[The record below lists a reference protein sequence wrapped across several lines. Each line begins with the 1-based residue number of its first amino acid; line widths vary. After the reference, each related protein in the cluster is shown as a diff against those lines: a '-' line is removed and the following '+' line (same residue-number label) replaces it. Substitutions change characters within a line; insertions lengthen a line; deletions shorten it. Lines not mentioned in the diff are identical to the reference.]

1 MNQQDNND
9 TFVDESIQCLAYI
22 RGHIVNIF
30 KALNK
35 MEHIIESMQ
44 SRIRQIEDNMKT
56 RNDDIESMKECL
68 TEMETKITNLNK
80 NIQHIK
86 KIQEALFES

>member
-9 TFVDESIQCLAYI
+9 TFVDESIQRLAHI

-35 MEHIIESMQ
+35 MEHIMESMQ